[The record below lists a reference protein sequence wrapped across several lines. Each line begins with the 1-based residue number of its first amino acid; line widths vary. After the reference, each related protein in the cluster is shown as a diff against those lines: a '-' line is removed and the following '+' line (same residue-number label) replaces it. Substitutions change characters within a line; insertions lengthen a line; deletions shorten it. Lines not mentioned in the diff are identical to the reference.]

1 MLDGAH
7 QLESRSLVQ
16 FLAAG
21 AEFGIRRRPD
31 AGCFVH
37 DFLPGVLDG
46 LDWYFAYRFPGLD
59 TIPKIAMAGI
69 AAGSRTAAVTTPVLD
84 AGGTKPAADRS
95 PAHLAGSRPRD
106 QTTGRGPADCNKG
119 RDRPITNWK

>member
-1 MLDGAH
+1 
-7 QLESRSLVQ
+7 
-16 FLAAG
+16 
-21 AEFGIRRRPD
+21 
-31 AGCFVH
+31 
-37 DFLPGVLDG
+37 VLDG

-106 QTTGRGPADCNKG
+106 QTTGRGPAGTGQLQIGNNAKSG
-119 RDRPITNWK
+119 FAATPGHLTLPYSPEAAASVARPPQ